1 MGRELISLSISA
13 IALSGER
20 RRRRRLYEPYPAQV
34 RGVCRAGGDFL
45 TETTVDN
52 ISSGGLYLR
61 TPVEVDP
68 RRAVHAVVYFKSVGN
83 RGQGV
88 PRLLIRGR
96 VLRSEPQV
104 DGRYGIAVEVKN
116 YRFL

>member
-1 MGRELISLSISA
+1 MLSVAS
-13 IALSGER
+13 IALRGER
-20 RRRRRLYEPYPAQV
+20 RRCGRLYEPYPVRV
-34 RGVCRAGGDFL
+34 RGVARAGGAFL
-45 TETTVDN
+45 VETTVDN

-68 RRAVHAVVYFKSVGN
+68 NRLVRAVVLFKSAGTK
-83 RGQGV
+83 GLGV

-96 VLRSEPQV
+96 VLRSEPQA
-104 DGRYGIAVEVKN
+104 DGRYGIAVEVKS